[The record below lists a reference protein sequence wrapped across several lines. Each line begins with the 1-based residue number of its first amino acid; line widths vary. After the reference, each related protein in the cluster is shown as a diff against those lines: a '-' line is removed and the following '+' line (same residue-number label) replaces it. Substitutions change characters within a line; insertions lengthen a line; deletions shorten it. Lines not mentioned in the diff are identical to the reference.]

1 MLYIISIIITVYWN
15 FGWFLLPHWLRAY
28 QFIFIPEILQM
39 FKPFSNAVGFLDFH
53 PWNRELENV
62 HRKLRS
68 RPSTFLG
75 SQVQHFKNF
84 WNNPKLPK
92 PVNWLRGTTSQT
104 SSTLSHPPPPR
115 WVVSARLEVAPC
127 HGLPKDLGRPNAS
140 QAPADSLPRPQNSS
154 NTQGIRGCQTGWNG
168 GGYEVYFPCSPKLS
182 WWNWRVRMS
191 FEDVV
196 IHAWIGRRVDRHI
209 LKVKTWNLHK
219 VTKVWGNKNLYN
231 KSYCIAY
238 DFEFIC

>member
-1 MLYIISIIITVYWN
+1 
-15 FGWFLLPHWLRAY
+15 
-28 QFIFIPEILQM
+28 M

-92 PVNWLRGTTSQT
+92 PVNWLREPHPNILHSQSSPTTS
-104 SSTLSHPPPPR
+104 
-115 WVVSARLEVAPC
+115 
-127 HGLPKDLGRPNAS
+127 LGRVSTARS
-140 QAPADSLPRPQNSS
+140 CTMPRPSERPWKAKRVSGTCRLSAKASKLQQHPGDSWLS
-154 NTQGIRGCQTGWNG
+154 NGLERGGG

-182 WWNWRVRMS
+182 WWNWGVRMS

-219 VTKVWGNKNLYN
+219 VTKVWGNK
-231 KSYCIAY
+231 KPI
-238 DFEFIC
+238 

>member
-28 QFIFIPEILQM
+28 QFIFIPEILM

-68 RPSTFLG
+68 RPTTFLG

-92 PVNWLRGTTSQT
+92 PVNWLREPHPNILHSQSSPTTS
-104 SSTLSHPPPPR
+104 
-115 WVVSARLEVAPC
+115 
-127 HGLPKDLGRPNAS
+127 LGRVSTARS
-140 QAPADSLPRPQNSS
+140 CTMPRPSERPWKAKRVSGTCRLSAKASKLQHPGDSWLS
-154 NTQGIRGCQTGWNG
+154 NGLEQGGLWSLLPVFPEIVLVKLEGQDVFWGCCDTCLNWAKGW
-168 GGYEVYFPCSPKLS
+168 
-182 WWNWRVRMS
+182 
-191 FEDVV
+191 
-196 IHAWIGRRVDRHI
+196 
-209 LKVKTWNLHK
+209 
-219 VTKVWGNKNLYN
+219 
-231 KSYCIAY
+231 
-238 DFEFIC
+238 